1 MKKEKETIVIIK
13 LINIKS
19 IKIVY
24 FKNIIAKIEFFRT
37 LYFIIYLII

>member
-24 FKNIIAKIEFFRT
+24 FKNITAKIEFFGT